1 MDYLRNKIST
11 VNLLSISIG
20 IVYFAFGILKFFPHL
35 SPAEDL
41 AEQTISKLTFGLV
54 SGKFALISLAIME
67 TFIGVAFLCQFKH
80 KVFIQ
85 LALFHMVATFLPFI
99 FFPEITFDISV
110 SSFSIVGQY
119 IVKNIIIISALLNL
133 RLEYASQ
140 QKLSFQQPK
149 NSECD

>member
-11 VNLLSISIG
+11 FNLLSISIG

-67 TFIGVAFLCQFKH
+67 TFIGL
-80 KVFIQ
+80 VFIFQ
-85 LALFHMVATFLPFI
+85 ITHKFVIYLALFHMAATFLPFI
-99 FFPEITFDISV
+99 FFPEITFNASV

-119 IVKNIIIISALLNL
+119 IAKNIIVIGALLSM
-133 RLEYASQ
+133 RSEYASQ
-140 QKLSFQQPK
+140 QIEFSASKK
-149 NSECD
+149 

>member
-1 MDYLRNKIST
+1 
-11 VNLLSISIG
+11 VSISIG

-41 AEQTISKLTFGLV
+41 AEKTIGKLTFGLV

-67 TFIGVAFLCQFKH
+67 TLIGVAFILQFKH
-80 KVFIQ
+80 KAFIQ
-85 LALFHMVATFLPFI
+85 LALFHMIATFLPFI
-99 FFPEITFDISV
+99 FFPEITFDTSV

-133 RLEYASQ
+133 RSEYAIQ
-140 QKLSFQQPK
+140 QKLSL
-149 NSECD
+149 

>member
-1 MDYLRNKIST
+1 MNYLRNKIST

-20 IVYFAFGILKFFPHL
+20 IVYFSFGILKFFPHL

-41 AEQTISKLTFGLV
+41 AEETISKLTFGLV
-54 SGKFALISLAIME
+54 SDKFALISLAIME
-67 TFIGVAFLCQFKH
+67 TLIGVVFIMQFKH

-99 FFPEITFDISV
+99 FFPEITFDTSL

-133 RLEYASQ
+133 KSEYAIQ
-140 QKLSFQQPK
+140 QKLS
-149 NSECD
+149 

>member
-1 MDYLRNKIST
+1 MNYLRNKIST
-11 VNLLSISIG
+11 LNLVSISIG

-41 AEQTISKLTFGLV
+41 AEETISKLTFGLV
-54 SGKFALISLAIME
+54 RDEFALISLAIME
-67 TFIGVAFLCQFKH
+67 TLIGVALIIQFKH

-85 LALFHMVATFLPFI
+85 LALFHMAATFLPFI
-99 FFPEITFDISV
+99 FFPEITFDTSV

-133 RLEYASQ
+133 KSEYAIQ
-140 QKLSFQQPK
+140 QKLS
-149 NSECD
+149 